1 MKEFMK
7 ICQSVRS
14 LFKAGSPYLIAG
26 LGNPGLKYVDTR
38 HNVGFEMLDVLAG
51 AAGIRVSKIKFK
63 SLIGEG
69 KISGHSVILAKPQTF
84 MNASGEAIR
93 DIMQYYKIPPD
104 RLIVI
109 FDDVSLDTGRIRIR
123 ARGSAG
129 GHNGMKNIIYHLGTE
144 DFPRIRIGIGHPGKE
159 EDLIDY
165 VLDKF
170 PKDEINTLIQTAK
183 QIPEI
188 VDSIISSGVES
199 AMNKYNA
206 KT

>member
-1 MKEFMK
+1 
-7 ICQSVRS
+7 
-14 LFKAGSPYLIAG
+14 
-26 LGNPGLKYVDTR
+26 
-38 HNVGFEMLDVLAG
+38 
-51 AAGIRVSKIKFK
+51 
-63 SLIGEG
+63 
-69 KISGHSVILAKPQTF
+69 

>member
-1 MKEFMK
+1 
-7 ICQSVRS
+7 

-129 GHNGMKNIIYHLGTE
+129 GHTGMKNIIYHLGTE

>member
-1 MKEFMK
+1 
-7 ICQSVRS
+7 

>member
-1 MKEFMK
+1 M
-7 ICQSVRS
+7 
-14 LFKAGSPYLIAG
+14 FKAGSPYLIAG